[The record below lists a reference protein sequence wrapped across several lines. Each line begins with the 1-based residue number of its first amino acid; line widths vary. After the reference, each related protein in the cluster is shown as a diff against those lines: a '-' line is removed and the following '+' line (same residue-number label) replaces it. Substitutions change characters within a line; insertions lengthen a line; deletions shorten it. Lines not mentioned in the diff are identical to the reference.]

1 MANMNPKI
9 ENLKS
14 NLDRTP
20 IERQLLASKAGM
32 ASGKARKERKQMK
45 DILQLLLDLEIKE
58 YGHIL
63 TAKEA
68 MLLSVVKNA
77 IEGDLKAIEF
87 IQSTIGEKP
96 IYNSNSTADPQRVA
110 EVQEIINEFHI
121 DKAKME
127 QIWNILDK
135 NSSFSK
141 NNKCYKEFKELLSSP
156 IFATYR
162 EISGIQATKV
172 WKEWEKACFI
182 AHLTCDEIDLVIKSF
197 LERDYVFDLSLPKI
211 K

>member
-63 TAKEA
+63 TSKEA

-96 IYNSNSTADPQRVA
+96 IYNSNSTADPKRVA
-110 EVQEIINEFHI
+110 EVQEIINELI
-121 DKAKME
+121 GD
-127 QIWNILDK
+127 
-135 NSSFSK
+135 
-141 NNKCYKEFKELLSSP
+141 
-156 IFATYR
+156 
-162 EISGIQATKV
+162 
-172 WKEWEKACFI
+172 
-182 AHLTCDEIDLVIKSF
+182 
-197 LERDYVFDLSLPKI
+197 
-211 K
+211 